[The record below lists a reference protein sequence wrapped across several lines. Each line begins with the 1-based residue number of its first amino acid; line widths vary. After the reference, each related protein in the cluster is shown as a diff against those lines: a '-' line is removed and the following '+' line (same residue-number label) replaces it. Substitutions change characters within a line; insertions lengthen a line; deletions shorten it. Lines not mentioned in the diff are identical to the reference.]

1 MKTLSDIITAQKA
14 NKESL
19 EAKRQN
25 LYRMEEEY
33 DRTVEVVKNLLPTL
47 ESLLA
52 KTHLTISD
60 FSIRRPSEEQA
71 ETKKSINLS
80 LDSDGQFKFIQFR
93 GYDSRGAGKNHDRLN
108 NKAEKLAT
116 AVSEALTAAGHP
128 VYGGY
133 VNPFS
138 LEEKDGKTGH
148 VLMTIFFNI

>member
-1 MKTLSDIITAQKA
+1 MKTLSDILTAQSA
-14 NKESL
+14 NKEAL
-19 EAKRQN
+19 EAKHQN

-33 DRTVEVVKNLLPTL
+33 DRTIEVVKNFLPAL

-52 KTHLTISD
+52 KKHLIISD

-71 ETKKSINLS
+71 ETKKSMNLS
-80 LDSDGQFKFIQFR
+80 LDSDGQFKFIQWR

-116 AVSEALTAAGHP
+116 AVSEALAAAGHP
-128 VYGGY
+128 VYSGD

-138 LEEKDGKTGH
+138 LEEKDGKTGR

>member
-33 DRTVEVVKNLLPTL
+33 DRTVEVVKNFLPTL

-52 KTHLTISD
+52 KKHLTISD
-60 FSIRRPSEEQA
+60 FSIRRPSEEKA
-71 ETKKSINLS
+71 EDKKSINLS

-108 NKAEKLAT
+108 NKAEKLA
-116 AVSEALTAAGHP
+116 AAISDALAADGYP
-128 VYGGY
+128 VYAGD

-138 LEEKDGKTGH
+138 FEETDGKTGH